1 MVHITNTLRRF
12 AGTVTRGLCR
22 FAPILAHVLLP
33 LMWVLCILKY
43 VVILIKAIK
52 SQLNLKPYFYSK
64 SQGVGTVGCIIGGI
78 SAYLLFTSLVPS
90 FGINLDTP
98 IRQYDDV
105 IIYSVF
111 AFGFVLVFLCLYLSC
126 SFCSAIYFYR
136 MYRSSAISKNEYL
149 DIVLK
154 GLYPRRWQ
162 KR

>member
-1 MVHITNTLRRF
+1 MRKWQNYKCDIWKLSTLHKGSF
-12 AGTVTRGLCR
+12 PYTKL
-22 FAPILAHVLLP
+22 
-33 LMWVLCILKY
+33 LCILKY